1 MNRTKSFF
9 YSLLLLFLVVY
20 STSVSAQNKPTSKE
34 AERYFEIAKNIE
46 IFTTL
51 YRELN
56 TYYVDD
62 VDPNKLMEVAIE
74 EMLSSLDPYTNYI
87 SGADID
93 EYQLQTTGKYGG
105 VGARITQL
113 DGKVIITEPYEGSPS
128 QKAGIMAGDQILSVD
143 GVPAN
148 GKNSDEISQ
157 MLRGQPGTALVV
169 KVKRAITNEEIELN
183 ITRAEINLKNVPYFG
198 MVSNNI
204 GYIKLDQFTEEAGKN
219 VSEALKTLKAENSQL
234 AGVILDLRGNP
245 GGLLNEAVE
254 VSNIFL
260 DRGVEIVSTK
270 GKVKE
275 ANRSYSTSAKGID
288 LEIPLIVLTNEG
300 SASASEIVSG
310 SIQDLDR
317 GVVVGQRTY
326 GKGLVQI
333 TRPVA
338 YKSRLKVTTSK
349 YYIPSGR
356 CIQAID
362 YTNRNGEG
370 EADIIPDSLRRVFYT
385 KSGRTVKDGAGI
397 EPDIQ
402 VQTESFSPI
411 AVSLLNKYHIF
422 NYATLYRSKYPDPK
436 DYKSFEISDK
446 DFNDFINYLKDKEY
460 DYVTKTENMLK
471 ELIETAKNE
480 EYYEGISDAL
490 KTLEQTMRHDKE
502 QDLVKHKDEI
512 KLLLETEIAS
522 RYGYEKA
529 RIEASLKHDKDIQ
542 KAVELLNDQ
551 ATYKSILTASKK

>member
-1 MNRTKSFF
+1 MNRTKRLF
-9 YSLLLLFLVVY
+9 YSLLLLILVGY
-20 STSVSAQNKPTSKE
+20 TTSISAQNKPTSKE

-105 VGARITQL
+105 VGARIAQL

-157 MLRGQPGTALVV
+157 MLRGQPGTALTV
-169 KVKRAITNEEIELN
+169 KVKRAITDEEIELN

-198 MVSNNI
+198 MVSKNI

-219 VSEALKTLKAENSQL
+219 VSEALKTLKAENNQL
-234 AGVILDLRGNP
+234 TGVILDLRGNP

-275 ANRSYSTSAKGID
+275 ANRSYATTSKGID

-317 GVVVGQRTY
+317 GIVVGQKTY

-362 YTNRNGEG
+362 YTNRNGDG

-385 KSGRTVKDGAGI
+385 KSGRAVKDGAGI

-402 VQTESFSPI
+402 VPTESFSSI
-411 AVSLLNKYHIF
+411 AVSLLSKYHIF
-422 NYATLYRSKYPDPK
+422 NYATLYRSKHTDPI
-436 DYKSFEISDK
+436 DYKTFEISDS
-446 DFNDFINYLKDKEY
+446 DYNDFIAYLKDKEY

-502 QDLVKHKDEI
+502 QDLLKHKDEI

-522 RYGYEKA
+522 RYGYERA
-529 RIEASLKHDKDIQ
+529 RIEASLKYDKDIR
-542 KAVELLNDQ
+542 KAIELLNDQ
-551 ATYKSILTASKK
+551 SAYKSILTASKK

>member
-1 MNRTKSFF
+1 MHSVKRLFILLTAVIITGFSTLQAQPRTS
-9 YSLLLLFLVVY
+9 
-20 STSVSAQNKPTSKE
+20 SKE
-34 AERYFEIAKNIE
+34 AEKYFEISKNLE
-46 IFTTL
+46 IFATL
-51 YRELN
+51 FRELN
-56 TYYVDD
+56 SYYVDELE
-62 VDPNKLMEVAIE
+62 PGKLMEIAIN
-74 EMLSSLDPYTNYI
+74 EMLASLDPYTNYI

-105 VGARITQL
+105 IGARISQM

-128 QKAGIMAGDQILSVD
+128 QKAGIMAGDQILAVD

-157 MLRGQPGTALVV
+157 MLRGQPGTPL
-169 KVKRAITNEEIELN
+169 KVKIKRWVTGEEIDFD

-198 MVSNNI
+198 MVSENI

-219 VSEALKTLKAENSQL
+219 VANALKTLKSENPQL
-234 AGVILDLRGNP
+234 AGIILDLRGNP

-260 DRGVEIVSTK
+260 DRGVEVVSTK

-275 ANRSYSTSAKGID
+275 ANKTYSTANKGVD
-288 LEIPLIVLTNEG
+288 LNIPLVVLTNGG

-317 GVVVGQRTY
+317 GIVIGQKTF

-333 TRPVA
+333 TRPIA

-362 YTNRNGEG
+362 YSSRNDNGEVA
-370 EADIIPDSLRRVFYT
+370 EIPDSLRKVFYT
-385 KSGRTVKDGAGI
+385 KAGRPVKDGAGI

-402 VQTESFSPI
+402 LPLENLAPI
-411 AVSLLNKYHIF
+411 TLSLINKFHIF
-422 NYATLYRSKYPDPK
+422 NYATIYRNKQPAPK
-436 DYKSFEISDK
+436 DYKTFS
-446 DFNDFINYLKDKEY
+446 LTDKEY
-460 DYVTKTENMLK
+460 DEFIKYLEDKDYDYTTKTEKMLS
-471 ELIETAKNE
+471 ELISTAKNE

-490 KTLEQTMRHDKE
+490 KVLEQNIKHDKE
-502 QDLVKHKDEI
+502 LDLMKHKSEI
-512 KLLLETEIAS
+512 KMVLESEIAS
-522 RYGYEKA
+522 RYGYETG
-529 RIEASLKHDKDIQ
+529 RIEAGIKYDKEIQ
-542 KAVELLNDQ
+542 KAIEVLNDQ
-551 ATYKSILTASKK
+551 NTYKNILTASRK

>member
-1 MNRTKSFF
+1 MNRTKRFF
-9 YSLLLLFLVVY
+9 YSLLLLILVGY
-20 STSVSAQNKPTSKE
+20 TTSVSAQNKPTSKE

-105 VGARITQL
+105 VGARIAQL

-143 GVPAN
+143 GVPAT

-157 MLRGQPGTALVV
+157 MLRGQPGTALTV
-169 KVKRAITNEEIELN
+169 KVKRAITDEEIELN

-198 MVSNNI
+198 MVSKNI

-219 VSEALKTLKAENSQL
+219 VSEALKTLKAENNQL
-234 AGVILDLRGNP
+234 TGVILDLRGNP

-275 ANRSYSTSAKGID
+275 ANRSYATTSKGLD

-317 GVVVGQRTY
+317 GVVVGQKTF

-362 YTNRNGEG
+362 YTNRNGDG

-385 KSGRTVKDGAGI
+385 KSGRAVKDGAGI
-397 EPDIQ
+397 EPDIK
-402 VQTESFSPI
+402 VPTESFSPI
-411 AVSLLNKYHIF
+411 AMSLLSKYHIF
-422 NYATLYRSKYPDPK
+422 NYATLYRSKHPDPK
-436 DYKSFEISDK
+436 DYKAFEISDS
-446 DFNDFINYLKDKEY
+446 DYNDFIAYLKDKEY

-490 KTLEQTMRHDKE
+490 KTLEQNMRHDKE
-502 QDLVKHKDEI
+502 QDLLKHKDEI

-529 RIEASLKHDKDIQ
+529 RIEASLKYDKDIH
-542 KAVELLNDQ
+542 KAIELLNDQ
-551 ATYKSILTASKK
+551 SAYKSILTASKK